1 MSQLAP
7 NYNPSGHL
15 LLDIQKG
22 NPTSMRNGVAFD
34 EFICERITQLDLHIV
49 GKVVYDFPEGGF
61 TAIVCL
67 TESHLSVHT
76 WPEFERC
83 SVDIFLSNYKLDN
96 ADKSDRLAK
105 DCENYFGAQDSTIR
119 IIQR

>member
-1 MSQLAP
+1 MSQAEIS
-7 NYNPSGHL
+7 YKPSGHL
-15 LLDIQKG
+15 LLDIHKG
-22 NPTSMRNGVAFD
+22 NADMMSKGSDFLKFVCDKIA
-34 EFICERITQLDLHIV
+34 QLELHIV
-49 GKVVYDFPEGGF
+49 GKVLHEFDGGGF
-61 TAIVCL
+61 TAVICL

-119 IIQR
+119 IIER